1 MKKSSN
7 NEFKVTVLGDTQSGK
22 SSIVNRFY
30 DDQFTEDTKPTIGAH
45 FKTKTLTINDSN
57 VKLKMLDTAGQERYA
72 SPLNMYYKEAKAIII
87 VYDITNEDSFKKAK
101 TLFTEVTENQNNKAD
116 IFIIGNKLD
125 LVTEKTRKVST
136 EEAQKF
142 ADENKIT
149 FLEVSAKENTNINDL
164 FNQVATKCLENKTN
178 NLEQEEEDTLSI
190 LSKPKSNKTKSVF
203 DPYRTFLTASFLTS
217 MTGLMLTIIAASV
230 LFGMG
235 QLYHIASC
243 ATLIPA
249 GITTLLATLTSGF
262 LYAGAKF
269 KDSEINSQSEN
280 PIESTLQVINPF
292 YTIIIEQE
300 QTNKQTNK
308 QYSKL

>member
-30 DDQFTEDTKPTIGAH
+30 DDQFTEDTKPTIGV
-45 FKTKTLTINDSN
+45 FLQTKSLTINDSN
-57 VKLKMLDTAGQERYA
+57 VKLEMWDTAGQE
-72 SPLNMYYKEAKAIII
+72 SLLNMYYKEAKAIII
-87 VYDITNEDSFKKAK
+87 VYDITNEDSFKKAQ
-101 TLFTEVTENQNNKAD
+101 TLFIKVTENQNNKAD

-203 DPYRTFLTASFLTS
+203 DPYRTFLTASFLVS

-292 YTIIIEQE
+292 YTVKIEQE
-300 QTNKQTNK
+300 QGGKN
-308 QYSKL
+308 YSKL